1 MANEALVAAV
11 KQIMGLAKSG
21 KTDESYEGYRALFA
35 SPEFLTYTPAE
46 QRQALNFMIN
56 KKVAPHMPPKSLIEA
71 HRAAIG
77 PLTELVSAHNEPM
90 DYELLGICHVVVGNE
105 AAAGNIFKTGLD
117 LERKKD
123 PGSNLCGAL
132 MKWYSSV

>member
-1 MANEALVAAV
+1 MANEVLVAAV
-11 KQIMGLAKSG
+11 KNIIGLAKSG
-21 KTDESYEGYRALFA
+21 KTDEANDGYRALFS
-35 SPEFLTYTPAE
+35 SPEFGAYTPTE
-46 QRQALNFMIN
+46 QRQALNLMIN
-56 KKVAPHMPPKSLIEA
+56 KKVAPHMPKPSLVEA

-77 PLTELVSAHNEPM
+77 PLTELVSKYNEPM

-117 LERKKD
+117 LERAKD

-132 MKWYSSV
+132 MKWVSSV